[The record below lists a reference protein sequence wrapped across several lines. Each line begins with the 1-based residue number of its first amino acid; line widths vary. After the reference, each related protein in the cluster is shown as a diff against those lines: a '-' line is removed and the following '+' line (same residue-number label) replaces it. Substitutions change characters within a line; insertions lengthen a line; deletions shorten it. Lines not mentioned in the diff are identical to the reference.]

1 MTDEQLE
8 DFIYGEKQKRD
19 IVVDGRGGGCAETPE
34 SENDFGHI
42 VYIMTRNSFP
52 DAYF

>member
-1 MTDEQLE
+1 MCGDA
-8 DFIYGEKQKRD
+8 GKRKM
-19 IVVDGRGGGCAETPE
+19 I
-34 SENDFGHI
+34 FGHI